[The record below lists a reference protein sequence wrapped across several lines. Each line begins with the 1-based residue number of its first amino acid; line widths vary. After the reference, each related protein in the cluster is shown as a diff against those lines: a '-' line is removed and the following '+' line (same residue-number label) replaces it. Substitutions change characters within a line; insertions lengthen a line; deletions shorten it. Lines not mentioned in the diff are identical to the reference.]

1 MYASYQKFISLGVF
15 SLTLLF
21 LERLDFLQSTL
32 FSNKEPGSLPLPR
45 VALAV
50 KCTSL
55 HILEWESLIAALP
68 LSTRA
73 NLTLFF
79 TIYGPM
85 TDQPLASNSNSI
97 PLLSLLRNHSRLSP
111 AILAHLAP
119 TSTLSWTPGRNEL
132 LQIIYAHEVDRGER
146 FTYWVTADGDTS
158 HIDCNQCPPTR
169 PPNYSSTACCWDTLL
184 GSTLNSDGLSF
195 AMVGTMLSGDE
206 LPFFGQARKNGKSKI
221 YQYLLKDCTDGQ
233 IQAFHRDAVPL
244 LLPFH
249 DEFEDQSWWASQY
262 LLFAYTSA
270 CVRGSIAVLEG
281 NLRVWD
287 NEHTLLHARLPPTN
301 LMHDFIAREN
311 PDLWGRIIF
320 SHRQCL
326 TAGHIRS
333 NPHDSVIYL
342 ASGEDVGETVSSIP
356 VMPRVRWNDTCAFS
370 QCFAS
375 RYPKFIE
382 TVGKGVPEPPR
393 RKDMKVGWIWGWQAL
408 DEEPIPY
415 WSEETQLSGFSEN
428 CY

>member
-15 SLTLLF
+15 CLSLLY

-32 FSNKEPGSLPLPR
+32 FSYKEPGSLPLPR

-50 KCTSL
+50 KCTQSHL
-55 HILEWESLIAALP
+55 LEWESLIAALP
-68 LSTRA
+68 LTTRA

-79 TIYGPM
+79 TIYG
-85 TDQPLASNSNSI
+85 TITNQSLISISKNI
-97 PLLSLLRNHSRLSP
+97 PLLTLLRNYSNLSP
-111 AILAHLAP
+111 TIIAHLAP

-132 LQIIYAHEVDRGER
+132 LQIMYAYEVDRGER

-158 HIDCNQCPPTR
+158 HIDCNQCLPTR
-169 PPNYSSTACCWDTLL
+169 PPDYSSTACCWDTLL
-184 GSTLNSDGLSF
+184 GSTLNADGLSF
-195 AMVGTMLSGDE
+195 AMVGTMLSGEE
-206 LPFFGQARKNGKSKI
+206 LPFFGQRRKDGI
-221 YQYLLKDCTDGQ
+221 TDIHQYLLKDCTDGQ

-287 NEHTLLHARLPPTN
+287 NEHTLLQARLPPTHV
-301 LMHDFIAREN
+301 MHDFIAREN
-311 PDLWGRIIF
+311 PDLFGQVIF
-320 SHRQCL
+320 TDRQCL
-326 TAGHIRS
+326 TASNIRN
-333 NPHDSVIYL
+333 NPQDSVIYL
-342 ASGEDVGETVSSIP
+342 VSGEDVGETVSNIP
-356 VMPRVRWNDTCAFS
+356 VIPRVRWNETCAFS

-375 RYPKFIE
+375 RNPKFIE
-382 TVGKGVPEPPR
+382 TIGKGVPEAPR
-393 RKDMKVGWIWGWQAL
+393 RKEMKVGWVWGWQAL
-408 DEEPIPY
+408 DKEPILY
-415 WSEETQLSGFSEN
+415 WSEKTKLSGFSEN
-428 CY
+428 C

>member
-15 SLTLLF
+15 CLSLLY
-21 LERLDFLQSTL
+21 LERLDFLQSTH
-32 FSNKEPGSLPLPR
+32 FSKKEPGSLPLPR

-50 KCTSL
+50 KCTQSHL
-55 HILEWESLIAALP
+55 LEWEFLIAALP

-79 TIYGPM
+79 TIYG
-85 TDQPLASNSNSI
+85 TITNQSTSNSKNI
-97 PLLSLLRNHSRLSP
+97 PLLTLLRNYSNLSP
-111 AILAHLAP
+111 SIIAHLAP

-132 LQIIYAHEVDRGER
+132 LQIMYEYEVNRGER

-158 HIDCNQCPPTR
+158 HIDCNQCLPTR
-169 PPNYSSTACCWDTLL
+169 PPDYSSTACCWDTLL

-206 LPFFGQARKNGKSKI
+206 LPFFGQDRQTGMSNI
-221 YQYLLKDCTDGQ
+221 HQYLLKDCTDGQ

-287 NEHTLLHARLPPTN
+287 NEHTLLLARLPPTN

-311 PDLWGRIIF
+311 PDLFGRF
-320 SHRQCL
+320 FFPDRQCL
-326 TAGHIRS
+326 TAGHIRN
-333 NPHDSVIYL
+333 NPQDSVIYL
-342 ASGEDVGETVSSIP
+342 VSGEVVGETVSNIP
-356 VMPRVRWNDTCAFS
+356 VKPRVRWNETCAFS

-382 TVGKGVPEPPR
+382 DVGKGVHEAIR
-393 RKDMKVGWIWGWQAL
+393 RKDMKVGWVWGWQAL
-408 DEEPIPY
+408 EEEPIPY
-415 WSEETQLSGFSEN
+415 WSDETELSGFSKN
-428 CY
+428 C